1 MSLERI
7 LNESYL
13 IKSYLRHQT
22 KNTHRH
28 SDLKNQKF
36 RLCDVTSLKIILSE
50 IKFIFRGFKY
60 KIFLRQL
67 KKTPILPCPVYP
79 GVTHLLY
86 PRIP

>member
-13 IKSYLRHQT
+13 IKYLRHQT

-36 RLCDVTSLKIILSE
+36 RLCDVISLKIIISE
-50 IKFIFRGFKY
+50 IKFHFVNLNIKY
-60 KIFLRQL
+60 FYDNL
-67 KKTPILPCPVYP
+67 KNTNSILSSASC
-79 GVTHLLY
+79 TKC
-86 PRIP
+86 